1 MNKLWNSTCEELLT
15 FGSYLN
21 NLNLINQKVNSLT
34 EINRRD
40 LSISE
45 IQKNIIKSPV

>member
-1 MNKLWNSTCEELLT
+1 MEQKTIFIYSIP
-15 FGSYLN
+15 SKA
-21 NLNLINQKVNSLT
+21 INDGGLSVCFKFSFPM
-34 EINRRD
+34 RD